1 MKLTTKIT
9 LLVLLVFSLALSSSA
24 LPINSSSVYTTS
36 VDDQK
41 DRGSNQGGNKSGGS
55 GGGNSGGNSGGGSR
69 MERPSPPPPRNDSP
83 RSRDG
88 EKQPLVIKRAEKG
101 KDRKGD
107 SE

>member
-1 MKLTTKIT
+1 MKLTKKIT
-9 LLVLLVFSLALSSSA
+9 LSLLLIFGLTLSSSA
-24 LPINSSSVYTTS
+24 LTINTFSLNKISA
-36 VDDQK
+36 DADMMQK
-41 DRGSNQGGNKSGGS
+41 DKGSSQGGNRNGGGG
-55 GGGNSGGNSGGGSR
+55 GGGNSGGSR
-69 MERPSPPPPRNDSP
+69 NIERPSPPPRNDSP